1 MKISEIPPNVITT
14 YNNFENRINADYREL
29 GFFISIGS
37 KLGIKQASE
46 HLNRD
51 KAEFGEFL
59 DYEI

>member
-1 MKISEIPPNVITT
+1 MKVSEIPIGIITT
-14 YNNFENRINADYREL
+14 YNNYQAKIDNDYREL

-37 KLGIKQASE
+37 KLGIKQASDN
-46 HLNRD
+46 LNRD

>member
-14 YNNFENRINADYREL
+14 YNNYQNKINTDYREL
-29 GFFISIGS
+29 GFFVAIGS
-37 KLGIKQASE
+37 KLGIKQASNN
-46 HLNRD
+46 LTKD